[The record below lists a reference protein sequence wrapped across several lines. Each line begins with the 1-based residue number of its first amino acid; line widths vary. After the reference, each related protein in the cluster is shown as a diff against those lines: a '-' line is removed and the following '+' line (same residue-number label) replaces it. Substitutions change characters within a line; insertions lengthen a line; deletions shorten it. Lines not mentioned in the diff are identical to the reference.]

1 MADRHDRGFA
11 LLIVLWWT
19 VLLALL
25 GTQLAGAGRLEVM
38 RSGNVRDAAVADAA
52 AEGALQTAAFHLLE
66 NGKDRW
72 VADGAIHTMPLT
84 GGSAL
89 IEISDEASKI
99 GLNQATAGLLAAL
112 MSLLGEDHQQ
122 AAVIADA
129 ILDWRTSSAMPRSST
144 AKTAAYA
151 ETASNYAPPG
161 GDFETLSE
169 LGLVKGMTP
178 ALLRRLTPYLTVY
191 QMGDPDLANADPI
204 VRAAW
209 AQSGDIGS
217 TETDRLGLQSE
228 AKPVVI
234 VNVRAVMASGARA
247 AHRTVILLAEDGSH
261 HPFQILDRDQ

>member
-25 GTQLAGAGRLEVM
+25 GTQLAGAGRLEVK

-66 NGKDRW
+66 NGKDKW
-72 VADGAIHTMPLT
+72 AADGAIHTMPLT
-84 GGSAL
+84 GGSAS
-89 IEISDEASKI
+89 IGISDETSKI

-122 AAVIADA
+122 AVVLADA
-129 ILDWRTSSAMPRSST
+129 ILDWRTSSATTRSST
-144 AKTAAYA
+144 AKAAAY
-151 ETASNYAPPG
+151 TTYAAPG
-161 GDFETLSE
+161 SDFETLSE

-178 ALLRRLTPYLTVY
+178 ALLQRLTPYLTVY
-191 QMGDPDLANADPI
+191 QTGDPDLANADPI
-204 VRAAW
+204 VRTAW

-228 AKPVVI
+228 ARPIVI
-234 VNVRAVMASGARA
+234 VNVQVTMGSGARA
-247 AHRTVILLAEDGSH
+247 THRTVILLSQDGSH
-261 HPFQILDRDQ
+261 HPFQILGRDD